1 MQILIELD
9 RETFR
14 RLEAAAP
21 AKSRKRSAFIRA
33 AIQRALWELEEEK
46 TRQAYLVTPDH
57 DPPAFDAAAWEPLPH
72 GGFDAP
78 EASPRARRTRS
89 AGTARVRKGVRK
101 GGR

>member
-9 RETFR
+9 QATFR

-21 AKSRKRSAFIRA
+21 AKSRRRSAFIRA

-46 TRQAYLVTPDH
+46 TRQAYLTTPDH
-57 DPPAFDAAAWEPLPH
+57 EAPAFDATAWEPLPH

-78 EASPRARRTRS
+78 DAPPRVRRTRS
-89 AGTARVRKGVRK
+89 AKAARVRKG
-101 GGR
+101 GR

>member
-57 DPPAFDAAAWEPLPH
+57 DPPAFDA
-72 GGFDAP
+72 D
-78 EASPRARRTRS
+78 
-89 AGTARVRKGVRK
+89 RKSVV
-101 GGR
+101 